1 MRIHLALCGALLAAG
16 CSAPQSRT
24 VNLYFVPEP
33 SVPEIVRNCNDSA
46 RGAYRIVHHELPR
59 DGDGQHEQARHA
71 LRGNADLIGMDVT
84 WTAEFADAG
93 LIAPWQDAN
102 LEAAEDDVLAGPL
115 KTTRWDGRTYAAT
128 KNSNVQLLWYD
139 DRVISTPPST
149 WDQVIAEASRLRD
162 AGRPHRVLVTG
173 AEYEGL
179 VVLYNSLVA
188 SAGGQILAPDGKTVV
203 LDDGARLAL
212 EMLHRI
218 AGLAGPDVAEQQEE
232 DVRKAFQSKGGAFE
246 LNWPYVHPLMV
257 KENPADAPHFRW
269 APIPAVTPGRPGR
282 GTIGGYNLGVSARDA
297 GDQLVFDAALCLRDK
312 RNQKYAALKDGLPPT
327 IASIYS
333 DDTPLASGETMAS
346 AYPMREAI
354 AASLRDAAI
363 RPASPDYPD
372 VSAAIARA
380 LSPLNDLSPQT
391 ALTRL
396 RDELG

>member
-71 LRGNADLIGMDVT
+71 LRGNANLIGMDVT

-212 EMLHRI
+212 EMLLTGDMISAQAARE
-218 AGLAGPDVAEQQEE
+218 AGLVNRVVPAAELE
-232 DVRKAFQSKGGAFE
+232 
-246 LNWPYVHPLMV
+246 
-257 KENPADAPHFRW
+257 
-269 APIPAVTPGRPGR
+269 
-282 GTIGGYNLGVSARDA
+282 
-297 GDQLVFDAALCLRDK
+297 AA
-312 RNQKYAALKDGLPPT
+312 
-327 IASIYS
+327 
-333 DDTPLASGETMAS
+333 
-346 AYPMREAI
+346 
-354 AASLRDAAI
+354 
-363 RPASPDYPD
+363 
-372 VSAAIARA
+372 ARA
-380 LSPLNDLSPQT
+380 LAEQILAASATVVGLGKQAFYRQLGMPQHQAYAYAKEVMSFNAT
-391 ALTRL
+391 FADAQEGMCAFLAKRPPQW
-396 RDELG
+396 GSNS

>member
-1 MRIHLALCGALLAAG
+1 MRIHLTLCGALLAAG
-16 CSAPQSRT
+16 CAAPQPQS
-24 VNLYFVPEP
+24 VDLYFVPEP
-33 SVPEIVRNCNDSA
+33 SVPDIVRNCNDSA

-59 DGDGQHEQARHA
+59 DATGQHEQARHA
-71 LRGNADLIGMDVT
+71 LRGDADLVGMDVT

-93 LIAPWQDAN
+93 LVAPWRDAN
-102 LEAAEDDVLAGPL
+102 LAAAEDDVLAGPL

-139 DRVISTPPST
+139 DRVVAAAPST
-149 WDQVIAEASRLRD
+149 WDELIAEATRLRD

-188 SAGGQILAPDGKTVV
+188 SAGGQILASDGKTVV
-203 LDDGARLAL
+203 LDDGARRAL
-212 EMLHRI
+212 EVLQQI
-218 AGLAGPDVAEQQEE
+218 AGLAGPEVAGQREE
-232 DVRKAFQSKGGAFE
+232 DIRKAFQSGGGAFE

-257 KENPADAPHFRW
+257 KEKPADAPHFRW
-269 APIPAVTPGRPGR
+269 APIPAVTPGQPGR
-282 GTIGGYNLGVSARDA
+282 GTIGGYNIGVNARNAD
-297 GDQLVFDAALCLRDK
+297 DQKVFDAALCLRNS

-327 IASIYS
+327 ITSIYS
-333 DDTPLASGETMAS
+333 DDTPLESGETMTS
-346 AYPMREAI
+346 AYPMRDAI
-354 AASLRDAAI
+354 VASLRDAAT

-380 LSPLNDLSPQT
+380 LSPLNQLSPQT

-396 RDELG
+396 HDELG